1 MRIPRWNVMLSLLF
15 ATPLAAQTGSIT
27 GTVTDKSN
35 AQPFAG
41 AIVEA
46 RSSSGTVAGSTTSG
60 ANGSYRITGLPAGT
74 YTVGA
79 RFIGFT
85 AALAQNVVVASGGS
99 ATIDLGISPA
109 VIQLD
114 QVIVSAS
121 RRAEKMTD
129 APAMASVV
137 PEVQI
142 TERPTLTITDHLKG
156 LPGVDISQGGLVQSN
171 VVGRGFNNIFSGA
184 TLMLIDNRFAAVPSL
199 RVNVPAFFPA
209 ANEDIEKIE
218 FVLGPGAALYGPNSA
233 KGVLAIT
240 TRSPISAPGT
250 TVGIESGFRSDS
262 RQPDGATYD
271 GGAGMVRTTLR
282 SALRL
287 SDKFGVKIS
296 GEYLKG
302 TEWRMRD
309 PAEPTTLPLAGQP
322 AIPGLEPDACNA
334 ETGCRDFD
342 LEKWNVDARVDVR
355 PGPGTELIFNAG
367 TTNAG
372 SLIEYTG
379 IGSAQARDWRY
390 SYAQARF
397 RWNNLFVQGFGNF
410 SNAGDSFL
418 FRSGQSI
425 VDESRVYGAQVQHG
439 VDIGSKETLLY
450 GIDYAYTDARTDG
463 TINGRNEADD
473 DIREIG
479 AYIHSTTRFSEK
491 LDLVLALRWD
501 DHSRLDDSHLSP
513 RAAIVYKPSEDQ
525 SIRATFNRA
534 FSTPSNNNL
543 FLDILA
549 ARLPPPLPF
558 NVRALGVPETGFHF
572 RGYCGTGGVSDLC
585 MRTNW
590 PGAPTTA
597 LPAQAATLW
606 PVARGII
613 LQQIANNPALP
624 GQVKAAVAA
633 ALNAMNP
640 TATQVG
646 TALRNLNT
654 TSGTFEATTADAV
667 ADIGQLK
674 AEISNAFE
682 LGYNAILSNKVRL
695 SAAAWYER
703 KENFVGPLIV
713 ESPNVFL
720 DPASTTA
727 FFANSPAWQALG
739 TQLPPDLFAQLTGQV
754 VGGMLIVPL
763 ATIVPDSPLTS
774 TGDMFLTY
782 RNFGKLDLW
791 GTDLSFDYLF
801 NDRWSISGMWS
812 HVSDDFFSAEEVEGP
827 TDVALNATS
836 DKVAFTGRYRQGV
849 YGIAAEAGVRYTKG
863 FPVNSGV
870 YVTELNSDGTRRAI
884 PDWTVFDAQ
893 VSYRFKF
900 GLMASLVAQNLF
912 NENYAT
918 FVGIPQL
925 GRLVLTKLQ
934 YEF

>member
-1 MRIPRWNVMLSLLF
+1 MRIPGWNVMLSLLL

-27 GTVTDKSN
+27 GTVTDKSSG
-35 AQPFAG
+35 APQPG

-46 RSSSGTVAGSTTSG
+46 SRGAGTVAGSAVSG
-60 ANGSYRITGLPAGT
+60 DNGTYRITGLPPGSYSVT
-74 YTVGA
+74 A
-79 RFIGFT
+79 RYIGFKAT
-85 AALAQNVVVASGGS
+85 SLGNVTVTGGGTVTVDLAIDPVVLTLQEVTVA
-99 ATIDLGISPA
+99 
-109 VIQLD
+109 
-114 QVIVSAS
+114 VSRA
-121 RRAEKMTD
+121 AEKQTD
-129 APAMASVV
+129 APAFVSSV
-137 PEVQI
+137 PQVQI
-142 TERPTLTITDHLKG
+142 TERPTLTVTDHLKG

-184 TLMLIDNRFAAVPSL
+184 TLMIIDNRFAAVPSL
-199 RVNVPAFFPA
+199 RVNVPAFFPS

-271 GGAGMVRTTLR
+271 GGAGMVRATFR

-287 SDKFGVKIS
+287 SDKFGLKVS

-309 PAEPTTLPLAGQP
+309 PAEPTSLPLAGQP
-322 AIPGLEPDACNA
+322 AIPGLEPSDCNA

-355 PGPGTELIFNAG
+355 PSPATELIFNAG

-390 SYAQARF
+390 SYGQARF

-418 FRSGQSI
+418 FRSGQPV
-425 VDESRVYGAQVQHG
+425 VDESRVYGVQAQHG
-439 VDIGSKETLLY
+439 LDIGSKETLLY
-450 GIDYAYTDARTDG
+450 GIDYAYTDARTEG
-463 TINGRNEADD
+463 TINGRNEDD
-473 DIREIG
+473 DNIREIG
-479 AYIHSTTRFSEK
+479 AYIHSTTRFSPK
-491 LDLVLALRWD
+491 FDLVLALRWD
-501 DHSRLDDSHLSP
+501 DHSRLDDSHISP
-513 RAAIVYKPSEDQ
+513 RAAIVYKPTEDQ

-549 ARLPPPLPF
+549 APNVGGSPF
-558 NVRALGVPETGFHF
+558 NVRALGVPQSGFHF
-572 RGYCGTGGVSDLC
+572 RGYCGAGGVDDLC
-585 MRTNW
+585 MRSPW
-590 PGAPTTA
+590 PGTPNAA

-606 PVARGII
+606 GVARAVVG
-613 LQQIANNPALP
+613 QQLPASP
-624 GQVKAAVAA
+624 VRDAVLA
-633 ALNAMNP
+633 ALAAMNP
-640 TATQVG
+640 TPTQVG
-646 TALRNLNT
+646 TAFRSLNT
-654 TSGTFEATTADAV
+654 TSGLFEPTTADAV
-667 ADIGQLK
+667 ADIEQLK

-682 LGYNAILSNKVRL
+682 LGYNGILSNRL
-695 SAAAWYER
+695 RISAAAWYER

-720 DPASTTA
+720 DPTTTGA
-727 FFANSPAWQALG
+727 FFAGSPAWQALAQQLIPLIG
-739 TQLPPDLFAQLTGQV
+739 QAAFTQLTTQIVTGMV
-754 VGGMLIVPL
+754 SVPL
-763 ATIVPDSPLTS
+763 ATIVPDSPLTN

-791 GTDLSFDYLF
+791 GTDLSFDYLL

-812 HVSDDFFSAEEVEGP
+812 HVSDDFFTAEEVEGP

-849 YGIAAEAGVRYTKG
+849 YGLAAEAGVRYTKG

-870 YVTELNSDGTRRAI
+870 YVTELNADGTRRAI

>member
-1 MRIPRWNVMLSLLF
+1 MRIPRWNVMLSLLL

-27 GTVTDKSN
+27 GTVTDKSSG
-35 AQPFAG
+35 QPFSG

-46 RSSSGTVAGSTTSG
+46 TASSGTVAGSAVSAT
-60 ANGSYRITGLPAGT
+60 NGTYRITGLRAGT
-74 YTVGA
+74 YSVTA
-79 RFIGFT
+79 RFIGFKAT
-85 AALAQNVVVASGGS
+85 SLSNVTVAGGGS
-99 ATIDLGISPA
+99 ATADLSIDPL
-109 VIQLD
+109 VITLQE
-114 QVIVSAS
+114 VVSTAS
-121 RRAEKMTD
+121 RVAEKQTD
-129 APAMASVV
+129 APAFVSVV
-137 PEVQI
+137 PQVQI
-142 TERPTLTITDHLKG
+142 TERPSLTVTDHLRG

-233 KGVLAIT
+233 KGVLAVT
-240 TRSPISAPGT
+240 TRSPISSPGT

-262 RQPDGATYD
+262 RQPDGATFD
-271 GGAGMVRTTLR
+271 GGSGIVRATGRT
-282 SALRL
+282 AVRL
-287 SDKFGVKIS
+287 SDKFGFKVS
-296 GEYLKG
+296 GEYLRG

-309 PAEPTTLPLAGQP
+309 PAEPTSLPLAGQP
-322 AIPGLEPDACNA
+322 AIPGLEPGTCNG
-334 ETGCRDFD
+334 ETACRDFD
-342 LEKWNVDARVDVR
+342 LEKYNLDARVDIR
-355 PGPGTELIFNAG
+355 PSPGSELIINAG

-379 IGSAQARDWRY
+379 IGAAQARDWRY
-390 SYAQARF
+390 SYGQVRF

-410 SNAGDSFL
+410 SNAGESFL
-418 FRSGQSI
+418 FRSGQPV
-425 VDESRVYGAQVQHG
+425 VDESRVYGAQAQHG
-439 VDIGSKETLLY
+439 FNIGSKETLLY
-450 GIDYAYTDARTDG
+450 GIDYAYTDARTEG
-463 TINGRNEADD
+463 TINGRNEDDD

-479 AYIHSTTRFSEK
+479 AYIHSTTRFSPK

-513 RAAIVYKPSEDQ
+513 RAALVFKPTEDQ
-525 SIRATFNRA
+525 SFRVTYNRA

-543 FLDILA
+543 FLDIFA
-549 ARLPPPLPF
+549 ARNIQGSPF
-558 NVRALGVPETGFHF
+558 NVKALGVPETGFSF
-572 RGYCGTGGVSDLC
+572 RGYCGAGGVGDLC
-585 MRTNW
+585 MRSPW
-590 PGAPTTA
+590 PGVPNAAIPV
-597 LPAQAATLW
+597 QAAALW
-606 PVARGII
+606 GVARGFV
-613 LQQIANNPALP
+613 LT
-624 GQVKAAVAA
+624 QVPEQLRPAVAA

-640 TATQVG
+640 TPAQVG
-646 TALRNLNT
+646 TALRTLN
-654 TSGTFEATTADAV
+654 ATTGQFEVSSADAV

-674 AEISNAFE
+674 AEISNALEF
-682 LGYNAILSNKVRL
+682 GYNGILSDRL
-695 SAAAWYER
+695 RISAAAWYEK

-720 DPASTTA
+720 DPATTGA
-727 FFANSPAWQALG
+727 FFAGSPAWTALAQQLIPVIGQAG
-739 TQLPPDLFAQLTGQV
+739 FQQLTTSV
-754 VGGMLIVPL
+754 VTGMVSLPL
-763 ATIVPDSPLTS
+763 ATVVPNSSLTQ

-791 GTDLSFDYLF
+791 GTDLSFDYLL

-836 DKVAFTGRYRQGV
+836 DKVSFTGRYRQGI
-849 YGIAAEAGVRYTKG
+849 YGLAAEAGLRYTKG

-870 YVTELNSDGTRRAI
+870 YVTELNADGTRSSI
-884 PDWTVFDAQ
+884 PDWTVLDAQ
-893 VSYRFKF
+893 VAYRFKF
-900 GLMASLVAQNLF
+900 GLMASLVVQNMF

>member
-1 MRIPRWNVMLSLLF
+1 MRIPGWNVMLSLLL

-27 GTVTDKSN
+27 GTVTDKSSG
-35 AQPFAG
+35 APQPG

-46 RSSSGTVAGSTTSG
+46 SRGAGTVAGSAVSNDNG
-60 ANGSYRITGLPAGT
+60 AYRITGLPPGNYSVTAK
-74 YTVGA
+74 Y
-79 RFIGFT
+79 IGFKAT
-85 AALAQNVVVASGGS
+85 SLGNVTVTSGGT
-99 ATIDLGISPA
+99 ATVDLAIDPVVLTLQEVTVA
-109 VIQLD
+109 V
-114 QVIVSAS
+114 S
-121 RRAEKMTD
+121 RAAEKQTD
-129 APAMASVV
+129 APAFVSSV
-137 PEVQI
+137 PQVQI
-142 TERPTLTITDHLKG
+142 TERPTLTVTDHLKG

-184 TLMLIDNRFAAVPSL
+184 TLMIIDNRFAAVPSL
-199 RVNVPAFFPA
+199 RVNVPAFFPS

-271 GGAGMVRTTLR
+271 GGAGMVRATLR
-282 SALRL
+282 TAQRL
-287 SDKFGVKIS
+287 SDKFGFKVS

-309 PAEPTTLPLAGQP
+309 PAEPTSLPLAGQP
-322 AIPGLEPDACNA
+322 AIPGLEPGTCNA

-342 LEKWNVDARVDVR
+342 LEKWNFDARVDVR
-355 PGPGTELIFNAG
+355 PSPATELVFNAG

-390 SYAQARF
+390 TYGQARF

-418 FRSGQSI
+418 FRSGQPV
-425 VDESRVYGAQVQHG
+425 VDESRVYGVQAQHG
-439 VDIGSKETLLY
+439 LDIGSKETLLY
-450 GIDYAYTDARTDG
+450 GIDYAYTDARTEG
-463 TINGRNEADD
+463 SINGRNEDD
-473 DIREIG
+473 DTIREIG
-479 AYIHSTTRFSEK
+479 AYIHSTTRFSPK

-501 DHSRLDDSHLSP
+501 DHSRLDDSHISP
-513 RAAIVYKPSEDQ
+513 RAALVYKPTEDQ

-549 ARLPPPLPF
+549 APNVGGSPF
-558 NVRALGVPETGFHF
+558 NVRALGVPQSGFHF
-572 RGYCGTGGVSDLC
+572 RGYCGAGGVDDLC
-585 MRTNW
+585 MRSPW
-590 PGAPTTA
+590 PGTPNAA
-597 LPAQAATLW
+597 IPAQAAALW
-606 PVARGII
+606 GVARAVVGQQLPASPVKDAI
-613 LQQIANNPALP
+613 L
-624 GQVKAAVAA
+624 A
-633 ALNAMNP
+633 ALAAMNP
-640 TATQVG
+640 TPAQVG
-646 TALRNLNT
+646 TAFRSLNT
-654 TSGTFEATTADAV
+654 TSGTFEPTTADAV

-674 AEISNAFE
+674 AEISNTFE
-682 LGYNAILSNKVRL
+682 VGYNGILSNRL
-695 SAAAWYER
+695 RISAAGWYER

-720 DPASTTA
+720 DPTTTGA
-727 FFANSPAWQALG
+727 FFAGSPAWQALAQQLIPIIG
-739 TQLPPDLFAQLTGQV
+739 PAAFTQLTTQV
-754 VGGMLIVPL
+754 VTGMVSVPL
-763 ATIVPDSPLTS
+763 ASIVPDSPLTQ

-801 NDRWSISGMWS
+801 NDKWSISGMWS
-812 HVSDDFFSAEEVEGP
+812 HVSDDFFTAEEVEGP

-849 YGIAAEAGVRYTKG
+849 YGLAAEAGVRYTKG

-870 YVTELNSDGTRRAI
+870 YVTELNADGTRTSI